1 MKTNSR
7 NLKKSYNLL
16 LLLSVLLLLFW
27 KSTKRVQASKP
38 TNYAE
43 FYEVLAQK
51 GFSSDIAKVITSVAA
66 WETAN
71 FKSPL
76 YVTSNNCFG
85 MHKPKT
91 WKSRCV
97 AATDSGYCVYNNF
110 FDSVCDYVYWCDRFI
125 LGVHQDPIRQVE
137 AMKQNDYF
145 TAPLKEYKKGVL
157 FYYNKL

>member
-1 MKTNSR
+1 MRPKSKS
-7 NLKKSYNLL
+7 LKKSYSLL

-27 KSTKRVQASKP
+27 KSSKKVQAQKP
-38 TNYAE
+38 SNYVE
-43 FYEVLAQK
+43 FYKTLVQK

-71 FKSPL
+71 FKSTL

-97 AATDSGYCVYNNF
+97 ATTDSGYCVYNNF
-110 FDSVCDYVYWCDRFI
+110 IDSVYDYVDWCNRYI
-125 LGVHQDPIRQVE
+125 LGIHKDPVLQVE
-137 AMKQNDYF
+137 AMKQNGYF
-145 TAPLKEYKKGVL
+145 TAPLQDYKKGVL